1 MYADDLLLM
10 SLSLHDLQA
19 MVNLCVK
26 EFEAIGLS
34 VNISKSACL
43 RIGPGHNKPIEN
55 LTINGSAIEWMTGLR
70 YLGVTF
76 LKSPSFK
83 CNLQTV
89 RQKYFK
95 ALNGI
100 FGKIGANS
108 SVTVTLSLIN
118 YFCTPILLYGIE
130 ALNVSSS
137 VYNVLEAAYTAA
149 FFKIFKTY
157 DKQVVRQCQF
167 FCGCLP
173 LCDIID
179 KRRLSFL
186 LKMPTL
192 PNLMLSMMFSN
203 SAKMELT
210 KIQNKHN
217 FAGNYLFE
225 FNSKL
230 WSNFTI
236 S

>member
-1 MYADDLLLM
+1 MSSAVPISAGVRQGGVLSPYLFAAFVDDVLGSLKKSSLGCRFRGMLINAIMYADDLLLM

-43 RIGPGHNKPIEN
+43 RIGPSHNKPIEN
-55 LTINGSAIEWMTGLR
+55 VTINGNAIEWMTELR

-83 CNLQTV
+83 CNLQIV

-118 YFCTPILLYGIE
+118 SCYTPILLYGIE

-137 VYNVLEAAYTAA
+137 VYNVLKAAYTAT
-149 FFKIFKTY
+149 FF
-157 DKQVVRQCQF
+157 
-167 FCGCLP
+167 
-173 LCDIID
+173 
-179 KRRLSFL
+179 
-186 LKMPTL
+186 
-192 PNLMLSMMFSN
+192 
-203 SAKMELT
+203 
-210 KIQNKHN
+210 
-217 FAGNYLFE
+217 
-225 FNSKL
+225 
-230 WSNFTI
+230 
-236 S
+236 